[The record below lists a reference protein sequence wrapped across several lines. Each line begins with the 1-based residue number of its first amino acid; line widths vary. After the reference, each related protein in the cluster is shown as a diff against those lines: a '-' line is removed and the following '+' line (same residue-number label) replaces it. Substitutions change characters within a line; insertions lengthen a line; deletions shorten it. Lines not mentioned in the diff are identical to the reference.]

1 MNTTAMREAHP
12 KRRSISFSSGPLGL
26 AKDTVSAWLED
37 YAPSMGAALAYY
49 TMFSL
54 APMLL
59 IVISVAGMVF
69 GHEAARGEIALQL
82 SGLIGAEAAN
92 TVQGLLENANRPSAG
107 LIASITGL
115 VTLFVGATSVFAE
128 LQSNLDRI
136 WRAPAASKTSTGVIG
151 LLRARFLSFGMLLAI
166 GFLLLVS
173 LVISAALSALGKW
186 WGALFLGWEV
196 VLEAIN
202 LLMSF
207 VITTA
212 LFGLIYKVLP
222 RVKVAWRDV
231 WIGAVTT
238 ALLFNVGKL
247 LIGLY
252 VGRAGLDSA
261 FGAAGSLIVLMV
273 WVYYSA
279 QIFLLGAEFTWLYAH
294 RYGSRVG
301 EQIPELSAIPTRSD
315 TAAT

>member
-1 MNTTAMREAHP
+1 MDRTALRDAHAET
-12 KRRSISFSSGPLGL
+12 RTFSGNRGLLGL
-26 AKDTVSAWLED
+26 TKDTVWAWLED

-59 IVISVAGMVF
+59 IVIAVAGMVY
-69 GHEAARGEIALQL
+69 GQEAARGEIVLQL
-82 SGLIGAEAAN
+82 SSLIGVDAASA
-92 TVQGLLENANRPSAG
+92 VQGLLESASRPSTS
-107 LIASITGL
+107 LVASITGL
-115 VTLFVGATSVFAE
+115 VALIIGATSVFAE

-136 WRAPAASKTSTGVIG
+136 WRAPAATKSSTGVIG

-173 LVISAALSALGKW
+173 LVVSAALSALGKW
-186 WGALFLGWEV
+186 WGVVFVGWEIVLQAVNLV
-196 VLEAIN
+196 V
-202 LLMSF
+202 SF
-207 VITTA
+207 AITTV

-238 ALLFNVGKL
+238 ALLFNVGKF
-247 LIGLY
+247 LIGFY

-261 FGAAGSLIVLMV
+261 FGAAGSLIVIMV

-301 EQIPELSAIPTRSD
+301 ERIPELSAIPTRSD
-315 TAAT
+315 TH